1 MPNSSP
7 THTRVTPATRGNCH
21 PHPPQAFQASNK
33 LASEIPLPGRPQ
45 TLHNI
50 LASMFLSIPP
60 LLRTERGGRSLQG
73 ALSIPPLLW
82 TECGCRSLH
91 APCAHLNR
99 PPWPK
104 IWSNRDRHTHTHTLV
119 LLNTLPPMPHVVMK
133 LHLRSSTNNYS
144 MNRNHDGSRQ
154 CDKHW
159 RHIAR
164 ALSMH
169 GFVQAWHLCAAR

>member
-60 LLRTERGGRSLQG
+60 LL
-73 ALSIPPLLW
+73 P

-104 IWSNRDRHTHTHTLV
+104 LWSNRDRHTHTHTLV
-119 LLNTLPPMPHVVMK
+119 LLNTLPPMQHVVMK

-159 RHIAR
+159 RHIAC